1 MCKAASVCW
10 LAVDVACMSRRVK
23 GSCAPANS
31 TVAMRMHATGMT
43 EHIHPIA
50 SAESSRRAALRYL
63 NLFRLFVAVVFLV
76 FGRTLGLGADAP
88 FLFAAVSLTY
98 LLLVL
103 ALGFPDAIRRLGLD
117 RLVTVQMAI
126 DITAMVLLM
135 HASGGVR
142 GGLPTLLMIML
153 AGGGLVGQGRLVLF
167 YAAMATVTVLAEN
180 GIRAIDGSEAPDFF
194 VVGMVCIGFFGVAL
208 VARYLASRALLNE
221 VLAEERGAD
230 LVKQRTLNER
240 IIEDMPDG
248 VLVLNGELAIS
259 QANPQARRLL
269 DCPLEPGISLGAVAP
284 LLEQAVQRAEGREDA
299 HQLVLGN
306 GRVVR
311 YRVIP
316 PLAAG
321 GDLILYLEDMEQ
333 IQAQAQQIKLAALGR
348 LTAGI
353 AHEIRNPLTAVS
365 HAAEL
370 LREEKRAEGQI
381 RLTRIINDNARRI
394 EQLVRDVLSLGR
406 RDRAH
411 PEALKLAQYL
421 REFLDE
427 FTLHGEVE
435 KAQVVADVDDSATL
449 AFDRAHLHQILWNLL
464 GNARRYAS
472 ERPGAIQILVRME
485 DGHTAVHVVDDGP
498 GITPENRGQLFEPF
512 FTTHAKGTGLG
523 LYIARELA
531 EANRATLKLLDS
543 ERGAHFCLTG
553 LSQP

>member
-1 MCKAASVCW
+1 M
-10 LAVDVACMSRRVK
+10 RV
-23 GSCAPANS
+23 
-31 TVAMRMHATGMT
+31 TRMT
-43 EHIHPIA
+43 EARAAVLP
-50 SAESSRRAALRYL
+50 SADASRRAALRYL
-63 NLFRLFVAVVFLV
+63 NLFRLFIAIVFLV
-76 FGRTLGLGADAP
+76 FGSSLGLGEDAP
-88 FLFAAVSLTY
+88 VLFVAVSIAY
-98 LLLVL
+98 LVTVL
-103 ALGFPDAIRRLGLD
+103 ALGFPDAIRKLGLN
-117 RLVTVQMAI
+117 RLVTIQMVA
-126 DITAMVLLM
+126 DILALALLM

-167 YAAMATVTVLAEN
+167 YAALATVAVLTEN
-180 GIRAIDGSEAPDFF
+180 VLRSIVGREVADFAL
-194 VVGMVCIGFFGVAL
+194 VGMVGIGFFGVAL
-208 VARYLASRALLNE
+208 VARYLASRALANE
-221 VLAEERGAD
+221 VLAEARGAD
-230 LVKQRTLNER
+230 LVKQRTINER

-248 VLVLNGELAIS
+248 VLVLDESLTVS
-259 QANPQARRLL
+259 QANPQAARLL
-269 DCPLEPGISLGAVAP
+269 GCELAPGRPLAAVAP
-284 LLEQAVQRAEGREDA
+284 VLATALSEPASCAEG
-299 HQLVLGN
+299 HQLMLSSGKAI
-306 GRVVR
+306 RFR
-311 YRVIP
+311 AIP
-316 PLAAG
+316 PMEEG
-321 GDLILYLEDMEQ
+321 GDLIVYLEDMEQ

-381 RLTRIINDNARRI
+381 RLTRIINDNAQRI

-411 PEALKLAQYL
+411 LESLKLDAYL
-421 REFLDE
+421 TEFLDE
-427 FTLHGEVE
+427 FTLHGEAE
-435 KAQVVADVDDSATL
+435 KAQVEADIDARATL

-472 ERPGAIQILVRME
+472 ERPGAIRLWVDGDGVR
-485 DGHTAVHVVDDGP
+485 TALHVIDDGP
-498 GITPENRGQLFEPF
+498 GISPDHRAQLFEPF

-531 EANRATLKLLDS
+531 EANRASLTLLDS

>member
-1 MCKAASVCW
+1 MPV
-10 LAVDVACMSRRVK
+10 
-23 GSCAPANS
+23 G
-31 TVAMRMHATGMT
+31 TMT
-43 EHIHPIA
+43 EA
-50 SAESSRRAALRYL
+50 SSPALPAADASRTAALRYL
-63 NLFRLFVAVVFLV
+63 NLFRLFIAIVFLMFGGALSLGNDAPVLFVAVSVAYLV
-76 FGRTLGLGADAP
+76 
-88 FLFAAVSLTY
+88 V
-98 LLLVL
+98 VL

-117 RLVTVQMAI
+117 RLVTIQMVA
-126 DITAMVLLM
+126 DIAALVLLM

-167 YAAMATVTVLAEN
+167 YAALATVAVLVEN
-180 GIRAIDGSEAPDFF
+180 GLRSLLGLSAADFSL
-194 VVGMVCIGFFGVAL
+194 VGMVCVGFFGVAL
-208 VARYLASRALLNE
+208 VARYLASRALANE
-221 VLAEERGAD
+221 VLAEARGAD
-230 LVKQRTLNER
+230 LVKQRTINER
-240 IIEDMPDG
+240 VIEDMPDG
-248 VLVLNGELAIS
+248 VLVLDEALRVS
-259 QANPQARRLL
+259 QANPQAARLL
-269 DCPLEPGISLGAVAP
+269 GCELPTGCVLSAVAP
-284 LLEQAVQRAEGREDA
+284 VLAEALARSHDAREA
-299 HQLVLGN
+299 HQLVLASGKAI
-306 GRVVR
+306 R
-311 YRVIP
+311 YRAIP
-316 PLAAG
+316 PMEVD
-321 GDLILYLEDMEQ
+321 GDLIVYLEDMEQ

-381 RLTRIINDNARRI
+381 RLTRIINDNAQRI

-411 PEALKLAQYL
+411 LEALKLDAYL
-421 REFLDE
+421 AEFLDE
-427 FTLHGEVE
+427 FTLHGEAE
-435 KAQVVADVDDSATL
+435 KAQVDARVESGATL

-472 ERPGAIQILVRME
+472 ERPGAIRVQVDS
-485 DGHTAVHVVDDGP
+485 DGSRTSIHVIDDGP
-498 GITPENRGQLFEPF
+498 GIRPDHRGQLFEPF

-531 EANRATLKLLDS
+531 EANRASLTLIDS